1 MRRHPEHVRSA
12 ILRGVVPTD
21 MKVPMYYARDSQRAL
36 DLLFAECAADASC
49 RAAYPDLKAK
59 FQTVEERLAKGPVEV
74 KVKLSPT
81 GDRTFPIR
89 LSRDEFNEALRYRLY
104 NEESNQIP
112 KFIAQAFAG
121 DYSLIAELTL
131 RQRRVNA
138 RGGFIAVGMFLA
150 VTCSEDVPFIDMAEA
165 KRLAAGTFL
174 GTYRVDQQVNACR
187 SWPRGTLPAGYTD
200 DVRSNAPALLISG
213 LRDPVAPPR
222 FGEQIAKGLPNSRH
236 LVLPQGFHG
245 LPSACV
251 SKLMNEFVI
260 QGTAAKLD
268 TSCATKEEHPP
279 FILPDPRPDA
289 PAAAVPKGGHGG
301 TVRGDKR

>member
-1 MRRHPEHVRSA
+1 MRRHPEHVASA

-59 FQTVEERLAKGPVEV
+59 FQTVEERLAKAPGEV

-138 RGGFIAVGMFLA
+138 RGGFISAGMFLA
-150 VTCSEDVPFIDMAEA
+150 
-165 KRLAAGTFL
+165 
-174 GTYRVDQQVNACR
+174 
-187 SWPRGTLPAGYTD
+187 
-200 DVRSNAPALLISG
+200 
-213 LRDPVAPPR
+213 
-222 FGEQIAKGLPNSRH
+222 
-236 LVLPQGFHG
+236 
-245 LPSACV
+245 
-251 SKLMNEFVI
+251 
-260 QGTAAKLD
+260 
-268 TSCATKEEHPP
+268 
-279 FILPDPRPDA
+279 
-289 PAAAVPKGGHGG
+289 GH
-301 TVRGDKR
+301 